1 MLTLIHCTLSSLP
14 AIHVF
19 LCDAASPSEIREA
32 IEVFASGGCEEGC
45 LLPLVVQTT
54 VYLPK
59 KVAAKVFE
67 VRLLRSSKG
76 LLSKWLPWFLRGR
89 LW

>member
-1 MLTLIHCTLSSLP
+1 M
-14 AIHVF
+14 
-19 LCDAASPSEIREA
+19 
-32 IEVFASGGCEEGC
+32 
-45 LLPLVVQTT
+45 LPLVVQTT

-76 LLSKWLPWFLRGR
+76 LLSKWLPWFLRGG
-89 LW
+89 L